1 MVISGSVIGGPI
13 EVVLGREA
21 VQFYDMDYLT
31 KWKMQQLVSE
41 ADGPQQRQLSCRT
54 KAET

>member
-21 VQFYDMDYLT
+21 AQFYDMDYLT

-41 ADGPQQRQLSCRT
+41 ADGPQQRQWSCRT